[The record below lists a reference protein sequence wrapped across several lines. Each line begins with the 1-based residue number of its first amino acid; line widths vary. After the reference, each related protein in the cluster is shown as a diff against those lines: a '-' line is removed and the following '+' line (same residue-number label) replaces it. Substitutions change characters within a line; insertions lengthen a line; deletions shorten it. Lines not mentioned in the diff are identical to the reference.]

1 MLGRRNHYD
10 LVVVGGGR
18 SGYRAALCARRGGA
32 KTALVE
38 KNKLGGHEPTSGRA
52 LIAHLQ
58 DYIAEQPSA
67 PDYSTTR
74 TWLQNDQ
81 KRIAQTYTK
90 ENLEAEHIDTF
101 FAAATFAGT
110 NRLEVGDTFL
120 SFDKALI
127 ATGAQP
133 IVPQIEGIRDI
144 GFITPHQLF
153 ESPNA
158 PKHIIFLGYT
168 RLVCEQAQICKAL
181 GIKVSIISLSPY
193 LVPRE
198 VQESSRFLKAL
209 FANIGVDLYLGASV
223 HHLEKCDGQI
233 TAHFDRGQGVES
245 IQADQLVL
253 DWGTLSNHEHL
264 DLEVAAI
271 DFGRNGIFV
280 NDYLQTTNPHVFAAG
295 EACTSFHIKQADDL
309 MAYIAV
315 GNALGSSKKKFER
328 RALTRSILT
337 KPEIAHV
344 GLTVTEAQRQDY
356 EVDILHIPYAQQAPH
371 NENGFAQLLL
381 NRQQQGHILGA
392 TLAGPGAREVI
403 GHFALGLQN
412 KQNLLDLG
420 KIYYP
425 HESRSAVIYALH
437 QAFLE
442 KYPISGLK
450 KWLPRLAGWLP

>member
-1 MLGRRNHYD
+1 
-10 LVVVGGGR
+10 
-18 SGYRAALCARRGGA
+18 
-32 KTALVE
+32 
-38 KNKLGGHEPTSGRA
+38 
-52 LIAHLQ
+52 
-58 DYIAEQPSA
+58 
-67 PDYSTTR
+67 
-74 TWLQNDQ
+74 
-81 KRIAQTYTK
+81 TK
-90 ENLEAEHIDTF
+90 ENLEAAHIDTF

-133 IVPQIEGIRDI
+133 IVPQIEGIGDV
-144 GFITPHQLF
+144 GFISPHELF
-153 ESPNA
+153 KSPNA
-158 PKHIIFLGYT
+158 PKHILFLGYT
-168 RLVCEQAQICKAL
+168 RLACEQAQICKAL

-198 VQESSRFLKAL
+198 AQESSRFIKDLL
-209 FANIGVDLYLGASV
+209 SDMGVDLYLGASV
-223 HHLEKCDGQI
+223 HHLENHDGQI

-245 IQADQLVL
+245 IEGDQLVL
-253 DWGTLSNHEHL
+253 DWGTLSNHENL
-264 DLEVAAI
+264 DLEVAGI

-315 GNALGSSKKKFER
+315 GNALNKSQKKFER

-337 KPEIAHV
+337 KPEIAHI

-356 EVDILHIPYAQQAPH
+356 EVEILHIPYAQEAVNNP
-371 NENGFAQLLL
+371 NGFAQLIL

-412 KQNLLDLG
+412 KQNLLDLS

-425 HESRSAVIYALH
+425 HDSRSAIIYALR